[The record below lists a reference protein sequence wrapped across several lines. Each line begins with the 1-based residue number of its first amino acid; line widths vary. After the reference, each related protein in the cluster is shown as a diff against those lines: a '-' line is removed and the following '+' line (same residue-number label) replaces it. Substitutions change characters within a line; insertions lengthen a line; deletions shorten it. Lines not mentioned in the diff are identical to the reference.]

1 MVSFANQQPD
11 SDLQIWSA
19 EAEVRGPCR
28 WVWCP
33 EPVGRQIGDFFDCG

>member
-19 EAEVRGPCR
+19 ETEVRGPCR

-33 EPVGRQIGDFFDCG
+33 APVGRQIGDFFDCG